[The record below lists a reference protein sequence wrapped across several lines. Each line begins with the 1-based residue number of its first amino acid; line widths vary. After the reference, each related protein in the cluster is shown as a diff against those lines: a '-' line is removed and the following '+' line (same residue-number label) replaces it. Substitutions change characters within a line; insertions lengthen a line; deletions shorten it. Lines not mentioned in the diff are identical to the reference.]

1 MRINW
6 VHFSAGVVLLSQFG
20 FAKVEPSLV
29 FDGEEQ
35 LIAVKEVISD
45 RKIQQ
50 RLEAIL
56 AAIGSY
62 EEVQLKVVSGVVIFT
77 GLVENQQQIKWIDQL
92 AQRLEGVVAVQNQLR
107 SKPREILDVSPAVEE
122 IQGAKVAFMRHVPAM
137 AFALSVL
144 AISFLLFFVAAYT
157 FRRTLV
163 KKVSSPLLL
172 NAAAKTL
179 SFPILLLGLYLAL
192 KISGLTGLAFTVL
205 GGTGVLGII
214 LGLGLKSSFED
225 YAASIF
231 LSMKKPFRASD
242 WVRIGEFE
250 GIVQKVTSRSTLIID
265 FSGNH
270 ILMPNSI
277 VSNSIITNKSANPK
291 MRCHFSLGLAYG
303 DSIEAAQKT
312 ILDLLKVSQNIIPDP
327 KPWVL
332 VDSLG
337 GSAVELKVYFWI
349 NVREVSAERVKGQLR
364 LEVKNLLLSKGFRFP
379 DGQREI
385 VFTNELRIGGT
396 DLPLPAKKKTVQART
411 SNDLDVIPE
420 VLELN
425 RQALESDLPDQGE
438 NVI

>member
-6 VHFSAGVVLLSQFG
+6 IHFFAGIVLISQIG

-29 FDGEEQ
+29 YDGEEQ
-35 LIAVKEVISD
+35 LIAVKEVIAD
-45 RKIQQ
+45 RKIQH

-107 SKPREILDVSPAVEE
+107 SRPREILDVSPAVEE
-122 IQGAKVAFMRHVPAM
+122 IQGAKVAFMRQVPAM
-137 AFALSVL
+137 GFALSVL
-144 AISFLLFFVAAYT
+144 AISFLLFFLAAYT

-163 KKVSSPLLL
+163 QKISSPLLL

-205 GGTGVLGII
+205 GGTGVLGLI
-214 LGLGLKSSFED
+214 LGLGLKNSFED
-225 YAASIF
+225 YAASLF
-231 LSMKKPFRASD
+231 LSMKKPFRPSD

-312 ILDLLKVSQNIIPDP
+312 ILDLLEVSQNIIADP

-349 NVREVSAERVKGQLR
+349 NVCEVSAERVKGQLR

-385 VFTNELRIGGT
+385 VFTNELRIGGD
-396 DLPLPAKKKTVQART
+396 DLPKPAKKKIIQEK
-411 SNDLDVIPE
+411 SSDHHEVIPE
-420 VLELN
+420 VFELN